1 MIEIQN
7 FLEIFVE
14 IIVMLGLFAFFAFVV
29 IGTFR
34 GISNNTGISHT
45 NNQDTANAISIMQ
58 ENHKNIIS
66 HFPYGELKSAWQD
79 IIALESAYFVLVIF
93 VFYMRLRFQD
103 DTSKVQPT
111 VDEIVEKWSQFILK
125 LSKLPN
131 NSQNLYYVKK
141 GFQER
146 QSVYI
151 PLIET
156 HANNIV
162 SNPALFLHNSNVII
176 KENYELYE
184 KFIEFALENYEHI
197 ASNENSTMQFHKNPS
212 DNYNFA
218 QIYDSFYNE
227 TRFTAL
233 HQHDYYQ
240 ELRIKGEVSDNDVR
254 IDERTKFISA
264 FSLKISSDGRKFYSP
279 YQ

>member
-1 MIEIQN
+1 
-7 FLEIFVE
+7 VE
-14 IIVMLGLFAFFAFVV
+14 IIVMLGLFAFFAFAV

-34 GISNNTGISHT
+34 GISNNVGISHT
-45 NNQDTANAISIMQ
+45 NNQDTANAINIMQ
-58 ENHKNIIS
+58 ENHKNIIGQ
-66 HFPYGELKSAWQD
+66 FPYGELKSAWQD

-93 VFYMRLRFQD
+93 IFYMRLRFQD
-103 DTSKVQPT
+103 DTSKIQPT
-111 VDEIVEKWSQFILK
+111 VDEIVEKWGQFILK

-131 NSQNLYYVKK
+131 TAQNLNYVKK

-146 QSVYI
+146 QTIYI
-151 PLIET
+151 PLVKT
-156 HANNIV
+156 YSNQIV

-197 ASNENSTMQFHKNPS
+197 ASNENSTMHFHKNPS
-212 DNYNFA
+212 DNHNFA

-227 TRFTAL
+227 TRFTA
-233 HQHDYYQ
+233 QNKHDYYQ
-240 ELRIKGEVSDNDVR
+240 ELRKNGESTNYDIK
-254 IDERTKFISA
+254 IDERTRFISEFA
-264 FSLKISSDGRKFYSP
+264 LKISSDGRKFYSP

>member
-1 MIEIQN
+1 M
-7 FLEIFVE
+7 E
-14 IIVMLGLFAFFAFVV
+14 IIVMLGLFAFFAFAV

-103 DTSKVQPT
+103 DTSKIQPT
-111 VDEIVEKWSQFILK
+111 VDEIAEKWGQFILK

-151 PLIET
+151 PLIQT
-156 HANNIV
+156 YTNNIAC
-162 SNPALFLHNSNVII
+162 NPASFNAIF

-184 KFIEFALENYEHI
+184 KFIEFALENYEYI

-212 DNYNFA
+212 DNHNFA

-227 TRFTAL
+227 TRFTA
-233 HQHDYYQ
+233 QNKHDYYQ
-240 ELRIKGEVSDNDVR
+240 ELRKNGESTNYDIK
-254 IDERTKFISA
+254 IDERVKFISEFA
-264 FSLKISSDGRKFYSP
+264 LKISSDGRKFYSP